1 MENMKTNHV
10 HTNAL
15 CLKIDETK
23 LFTIVLTFIGVAPIA
38 PENEKLERVFPFLW
52 PKHLKEQTL

>member
-10 HTNAL
+10 HINAL

-23 LFTIVLTFIGVAPIA
+23 LFTIILTFIGGAPIA
-38 PENEKLERVFPFLW
+38 PENEKLERVFPFSWL
-52 PKHLKEQTL
+52 KHLK